1 MRTVETRIY
10 QFDELSDKA
19 KGKARD
25 WYRESIAD
33 WDWWDF
39 LYDDAQEIGM
49 EIKDFDLCRRD
60 ISGKLTMTVRDC
72 VKAIMEQHGK
82 KTDTR
87 KLADEYAVGLVTS
100 RLLGE
105 EQDDDED
112 DLDVSEAFRDDL
124 LKIYLHL
131 LQEEYDGMNSDE
143 YIDEHIMANEY
154 EFEADGSLF

>member
-60 ISGKLTMTVRDC
+60 ISG
-72 VKAIMEQHGK
+72 
-82 KTDTR
+82 
-87 KLADEYAVGLVTS
+87 
-100 RLLGE
+100 
-105 EQDDDED
+105 
-112 DLDVSEAFRDDL
+112 
-124 LKIYLHL
+124 
-131 LQEEYDGMNSDE
+131 
-143 YIDEHIMANEY
+143 
-154 EFEADGSLF
+154 